1 MKITRRQLR
10 QIIKEEA
17 RRLNEQEEPESR
29 IPSAS
34 PYTDKFYQE
43 VLQLEKKYN
52 RPATAKH
59 QEYYNRAGDLFGAAA
74 RVLIYPHEERF
85 LTDALDVAEQ
95 NIRELRS
102 MLK

>member
-1 MKITRRQLR
+1 MRVTRKQLK
-10 QIIKEEA
+10 QLIKEELS
-17 RRLNEQEEPESR
+17 RLNEQEESESR

-34 PYTDKFYQE
+34 PYTNKFYQE
-43 VLQLEKKYN
+43 VLQLERQYN
-52 RPATAKH
+52 RPATAMH
-59 QEYYNRAGDLFGAAA
+59 QEYYNRATDLFNSAA
-74 RVLIYPHEERF
+74 RVLMYPHEERF